1 MYQAATHMVEASTG
15 SAQQKAA
22 NKRRCTS
29 SIYYFLV
36 PKYQVLQAV
45 AARAAPLV
53 DLICGYILFIQ
64 LAVSLTM

>member
-53 DLICGYILFIQ
+53 DLHNI
-64 LAVSLTM
+64 VE